1 MWRFVDAYRDL
12 CAVSTGRL
20 RSVTLPTLS
29 PEEQRVLGSLLEKEI
44 TVPDTYPLTLNAL
57 RTACNQKSS
66 REPVTDYD
74 DRTLQDA
81 VRALKD
87 KGLAGVTWMDYGKR
101 TLKYA
106 QSASKTL
113 DLADD
118 ERALL
123 TVLLLRGP
131 QAPGELKVRTE
142 RLHGFADRG
151 AVEECLTRMAARDE
165 PLVKDLGRRPGQQ
178 DHRWVH
184 LLGDLPVEAGPAV
197 VVDREQALADGAA
210 ARDGRLADAF
220 AQLSDDHADE
230 RAQQL
235 FDSPFEWW
243 VLTRAA
249 ELAAGRPV
257 ADVGCGAGAVSA
269 YLADLG
275 ADVTGFDSSPQQIMC
290 ARRRHPEVLFEE
302 ADLRRLLRPATAAAW
317 GGIVAWDVLNHFAP
331 SELSAIVRGLAGTL
345 APDGVL
351 VLALDA
357 GASDDATRSLGDQ
370 IVPWVLHDQA
380 AVRALLAGAGLADVE
395 AYLRLGPVDRLYVLA
410 RRPTAP

>member
-1 MWRFVDAYRDL
+1 M
-12 CAVSTGRL
+12 
-20 RSVTLPTLS
+20 TLPTLS

-81 VRALKD
+81 IRSLKD
-87 KGLAGVTWMDYGKR
+87 KGLVRVTWMDYGKR

-106 QSASKTL
+106 QSAAHVL
-113 DLADD
+113 ALADD

-131 QAPGELKVRTE
+131 QAPGELRTRTD
-142 RLHGFADRG
+142 RLHAFADRG
-151 AVEECLTRMAARDE
+151 AVEQCLAAMAAREE

-197 VVDREQALADGAA
+197 VVDREQALSDGLA
-210 ARDGRLADAF
+210 ARDARLAAAF
-220 AQLSDDHADE
+220 AELSDDHADE
-230 RAQQL
+230 RARQL

-243 VLTRAA
+243 VLTRAV
-249 ELAAGRPV
+249 ELAGDRPV

-290 ARRRHPEVLFEE
+290 ARRRHPEVMFEE

-317 GGIVAWDVLNHFAP
+317 GGLVVWDVLNHFAP
-331 SELSAIVRGLAGTL
+331 SELPAIVRGLAGTL

-351 VLALDA
+351 VLALDV
-357 GASDDATRSLGDQ
+357 GASDDATRVLGEQ
-370 IVPWVLHDQA
+370 TVPWVLHDQA
-380 AVRALLAGAGLADVE
+380 AVRAVLAGAGLADVE

>member
-1 MWRFVDAYRDL
+1 M
-12 CAVSTGRL
+12 
-20 RSVTLPTLS
+20 TLPTLS

-81 VRALKD
+81 IRSLKD
-87 KGLAGVTWMDYGKR
+87 KGLVRVTWMDYGKR

-106 QSASKTL
+106 QSAAHVL
-113 DLADD
+113 ALADD

-131 QAPGELKVRTE
+131 QAPGELRTRTD
-142 RLHGFADRG
+142 RLHAFADRG
-151 AVEECLTRMAARDE
+151 AVEQCLAAMAAREE

-197 VVDREQALADGAA
+197 VVDREQALSDGLA
-210 ARDGRLADAF
+210 ARDARLAAAF
-220 AQLSDDHADE
+220 AELSDDHADE
-230 RAQQL
+230 RARQL

-243 VLTRAA
+243 VLTRAV
-249 ELAAGRPV
+249 ELAGDRPV

-290 ARRRHPEVLFEE
+290 ARRRHPEVMFEE

-317 GGIVAWDVLNHFAP
+317 GGLVVWDVLNHFAP
-331 SELSAIVRGLAGTL
+331 SELPAIVRGLAGTL

-351 VLALDA
+351 VLALDV
-357 GASDDATRSLGDQ
+357 GASDDATRVLGEQ
-370 IVPWVLHDQA
+370 TVPWVLHDQA
-380 AVRALLAGAGLADVE
+380 AMRAVLAGAGLADVE

>member
-1 MWRFVDAYRDL
+1 M
-12 CAVSTGRL
+12 
-20 RSVTLPTLS
+20 TLPTLS
-29 PEEQRVLGSLLEKEI
+29 TQEQRVLGSLLEKEI

-57 RTACNQKSS
+57 RAACNQKSS

-81 VRALKD
+81 IRSLKD
-87 KGLAGVTWMDYGKR
+87 KGLVRVTWMDYGKR

-106 QSASKTL
+106 QAAAQVL

-131 QAPGELKVRTE
+131 QAPGELKTRTE

-151 AVEECLTRMAARDE
+151 AVEQCLTAMAAREE

-184 LLGDLPVEAGPAV
+184 LLGDLPVDTGPAV
-197 VVDREQALADGAA
+197 VVDREQALADGPA
-210 ARDGRLADAF
+210 ARDERLAAAF
-220 AQLSDDHADE
+220 AELGDDHADE

-243 VLTRAA
+243 VLTRAV
-249 ELAAGRPV
+249 ELAGGRPV

-275 ADVTGFDSSPQQIMC
+275 ADVTGFDRSPQQVML

-317 GGIVAWDVLNHFAP
+317 GGVVAWDVLNHFAP
-331 SELSAIVRGLAGTL
+331 SELPAIVRGLAGTL

-357 GASDDATRSLGDQ
+357 GASEDATRDLGDQ
-370 IVPWVLHDQA
+370 TVPWVLHDQA
-380 AVRALLAGAGLADVE
+380 AVRAVLAGAGLADVD
-395 AYLRLGPVDRLYVLA
+395 AYLRLGSVDRLYVLA
-410 RRPTAP
+410 RRTAG